1 MLKKLVHSII
11 SDGGAVA
18 DMCALGSVGAAGRAG
33 SAGMVI
39 IFMVIISW

>member
-11 SDGGAVA
+11 SDGGAGA
-18 DMCALGSVGAAGRAG
+18 DMCALGSVGAAG